1 MDTWLAKTNMTKI
14 KLNISERLFAIKLIN
29 EYKGDLETL
38 SHLLEDTK
46 KFSIDEKEWK
56 KANRTIEVLKNEK
69 GEDVSQW
76 KWDNES
82 AGEKE
87 IELNTKTLSYLL
99 EAIEKK
105 STAKELTLAD
115 VSAIALKN
123 KLTK

>member
-1 MDTWLAKTNMTKI
+1 MDTWLVNKFMTKV

-29 EYKGDLETL
+29 EFKGDLETL
-38 SHLLEDTK
+38 SHLMEGTK
-46 KFSIDEKEWK
+46 AFSIDEKEWK
-56 KANRTIEVLKNEK
+56 KAGRTIETLTNEK
-69 GEDVSQW
+69 GEPVSQW
-76 KWDNES
+76 KWDNEL
-82 AGEKE
+82 AGDKE

-105 STAKELTLAD
+105 STAKEMTLAD

>member
-1 MDTWLAKTNMTKI
+1 MTKI

-82 AGEKE
+82 AGERK
-87 IELNTKTLSYLL
+87 LN
-99 EAIEKK
+99 
-105 STAKELTLAD
+105 
-115 VSAIALKN
+115 
-123 KLTK
+123 

>member
-1 MDTWLAKTNMTKI
+1 MQKI

-38 SHLLEDTK
+38 SHLMEDVK
-46 KFSIDEKEWK
+46 QFSIDDKDWK
-56 KANRTIEVLKNEK
+56 KAGRTIEVLKNEK

-76 KWDNES
+76 KWDNEK

-87 IELNTKTLSYLL
+87 IELNTKTLQYLL
-99 EAIEKK
+99 DAIQKK
-105 STAKELTLAD
+105 SDSKEFTLAD

>member
-82 AGEKE
+82 VGEKE

>member
-46 KFSIDEKEWK
+46 KFSIDEKEWE

>member
-1 MDTWLAKTNMTKI
+1 MDTWLVNKFMTKV

-29 EYKGDLETL
+29 EFKGDLETL
-38 SHLLEDTK
+38 SHLMEDTK
-46 KFSIDEKEWK
+46 QFSIDEKEWK
-56 KANRTIEVLKNEK
+56 KAGRTIETLTNEK
-69 GEDVSQW
+69 GEPVSQW
-76 KWDNES
+76 KWDNEL
-82 AGEKE
+82 AGDKE

-105 STAKELTLAD
+105 STAKEMTLAD

>member
-1 MDTWLAKTNMTKI
+1 MDTWLAKTNMTKF